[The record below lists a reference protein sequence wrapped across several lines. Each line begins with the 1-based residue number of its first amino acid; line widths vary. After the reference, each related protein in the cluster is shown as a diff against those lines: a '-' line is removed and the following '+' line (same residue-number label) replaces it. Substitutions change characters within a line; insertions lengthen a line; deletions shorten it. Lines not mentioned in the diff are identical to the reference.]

1 MRTLI
6 TAPPEDILA
15 ALWAAAPAIHHLLA
29 SSRSLQHARNRLF
42 DHLNAL
48 ERHYFNIYADT
59 PFKHIH
65 IAEKHIAK
73 ECIRVMKNIIRSEN
87 EQITGASALALL
99 RQLARQP
106 ARAVARVSPGF
117 LCEFLHLFNG
127 IYGRS
132 GTLQR
137 VSEHQPD
144 AGTAAAAQR
153 RSRQLD
159 QYAQAADAAMRR
171 YHSGLEPALVRR
183 SAVMRRRVLRFF
195 GASPRAWRDPH
206 WQLAHVIRDARTL
219 RALVRLEPD
228 ELDGLAAAKEY
239 GIPVHITP
247 HYVTLF
253 NPDGRDDTD
262 RAVRAQVIPS
272 ATYCRTVAANRAQGV
287 DLDFMGERSTSPI
300 AGITRRYPNI
310 VILKPYDACPQI
322 CVYCQRN
329 WEIKSL
335 DEARVTRPAVR
346 AALQWIARH
355 PGITEVLITGGDPLT
370 LDDQYLRW
378 MLDTLAAIPHVD
390 RVRIGTRTLVTMP
403 QRFTPALVRLLAR
416 HHVLGR
422 REVCIMTHVESP
434 RELTPDVLAA
444 VRALRGAGLSMYN
457 QQVFT
462 YYTSRRFETAFLRRM
477 LKRCGIDP
485 YYTFNTKGKDE
496 TLDFRVPI
504 ARIEQERKEEARQ
517 LPGLVRTDEPVFNVP
532 RIGKSHLRSWQD
544 HEPLMILPDGR
555 RVYRF
560 FPWESR
566 LRTVEDYI
574 YTDVSI
580 YDYLKR
586 LHADGENVDDY
597 HSIWYYF

>member
-6 TAPPEDILA
+6 TAPRPALVA
-15 ALWAAAPAIHHLLA
+15 ALWAAAPAIQRLLA
-29 SSRSLQHARNRLF
+29 SARSLHHARTRLF
-42 DHLNAL
+42 NHLNTL
-48 ERHYFNIYADT
+48 ERRYFSVDAD
-59 PFKHIH
+59 PHFKDMP

-87 EQITGASALALL
+87 EQITGTSALALL
-99 RQLARQP
+99 RQLARRSP
-106 ARAVARVSPGF
+106 RACASVSPGF
-117 LCEFLHLFNG
+117 LCECLHLFNG

-137 VSEHQPD
+137 VSDHQHD
-144 AGTAAAAQR
+144 EGTAAAARR

-159 QYAQAADAAMRR
+159 RYAQAAHDAMRR
-171 YHSGLEPALVRR
+171 YHSGLEPELVRR
-183 SAVMRRRVLRFF
+183 SAALRRRVLRRFDA
-195 GASPRAWRDPH
+195 GMRQWRDPR
-206 WQLAHVIRDARTL
+206 WQLAHVIRDADTL

-228 ELDGLAAAKEY
+228 EIEGLAAAKAH
-239 GIPVHITP
+239 GIPFHVTP
-247 HYVTLF
+247 YYVTLF

-272 ATYCRTVAANRAQGV
+272 AAYCRTVAANRAQGV

-300 AGITRRYPNI
+300 AGITRRYPHI

-335 DEARVTRPAVR
+335 DDARVTRPAVQ
-346 AALQWIARH
+346 AALQWLARH
-355 PGITEVLITGGDPLT
+355 PGITEVLLTGGDPLT
-370 LDDQYLRW
+370 LDDRYLRW
-378 MLDTLAAIPHVD
+378 ILDALAAMPHVD
-390 RVRIGTRTLVTMP
+390 RIRIGTRTLVTMP

-422 REVCIMTHVESP
+422 REICIMTHVESP

-444 VRALRGAGLSMYN
+444 VQALRRAGLSIYN

-504 ARIEQERKEEARQ
+504 ARLEQERKEEARQ
-517 LPGLVRTDEPVFNVP
+517 LPGVVRTDEPVFNVP

-544 HEPLMILPDGR
+544 HEPLMLLPDGR

-560 FPWESR
+560 FPWEAR